1 MVRALLTTW
10 AGERMKLQL
19 SCSLITITHIGSQK
33 EIQFIGTTVR
43 SLASLLTVRNIPGH
57 FSSQP
62 LWCWK
67 INESR
72 SVFGAHSIPTDVCV
86 CVCVLPCTSSVY
98 QITSITLKK
107 HCQSVSVHLD
117 VSVRNTRSGFGLLV
131 CSDDVFALLT
141 NTISCCLA
149 HHMESDIIGWFST
162 WVIKNHIKQ
171 EGSSFS
177 VFPLQL

>member
-19 SCSLITITHIGSQK
+19 SCSLITITRIGSQK

-43 SLASLLTVRNIPGH
+43 SLASLLKVRNIPGH

-86 CVCVLPCTSSVY
+86 CVLPWTSSVY
-98 QITSITLKK
+98 QITSITFKK
-107 HCQSVSVHLD
+107 HCQLVRVHLD
-117 VSVRNTRSGFGLLV
+117 ISVRNTRSSLGLLV

-141 NTISCCLA
+141 NTVSCCLA
-149 HHMESDIIGWFST
+149 HHMESDIIEIVFNMGHKESHQT
-162 WVIKNHIKQ
+162 GRKQ
-171 EGSSFS
+171 LFC
-177 VFPLQL
+177 FPLQL